1 MPGEDD
7 ALRLL
12 GDPRRLGSLGC
23 AGDVDR
29 LVESSMKNRTYSV
42 LRNTVSTV
50 MKSQASTPLP
60 WARRNSPRVGPVRR
74 GAGPRPERRRIR
86 RIVVA
91 PTRIPSLR
99 SSPWIRTQPHRGFS
113 RPRRVMSSTVSGS
126 RGGRPGRRLR

>member
-1 MPGEDD
+1 MKARFRACWVTHADSG
-7 ALRLL
+7 RLVV
-12 GDPRRLGSLGC
+12 P
-23 AGDVDR
+23 ATWTR
-29 LVESSMKNRTYSV
+29 LVESSMKNRDVQRPQEYRLDCEEV
-42 LRNTVSTV
+42 AG
-50 MKSQASTPLP
+50 QH
-60 WARRNSPRVGPVRR
+60 SPALGSEELAQVGPVRR